1 MTGIRTAWLDSRI
14 EMPQEPEI
22 AMVDPHHHL
31 WDYPE
36 SRYLAEEFEGDARGH
51 APVKSV
57 FVECGSMYRTTGPE
71 ALHPVGET
79 EFVEAIAREARRQG
93 APCAINAGIVGH
105 ANLLLGDAVA
115 EVLEAH
121 LEASPERFRGIRHSA
136 AWHPS
141 PAIRESHSSPPPHML
156 SLAPFRQGFA
166 RLEEYGLSFDAW
178 LFHSQLDELVDLA
191 RDFPGVPIV
200 LDHLGGPLGIGPYAQ
215 RRAEV
220 FETWAPS
227 IQELAACENVVVKLG
242 GLQMAIAGFGWH
254 HRKRPPGSIE
264 LIEAFAPYYAH
275 CLENFGADRCMF
287 ESNFPVDKLSCS
299 YSVLWNAFKTFS
311 RGLSEAERK
320 ALFRGTA
327 ERVYRI

>member
-141 PAIRESHSSPPPHML
+141 PAIRESIKFVHPATETQLTQM
-156 SLAPFRQGFA
+156 FRQHK
-166 RLEEYGLSFDAW
+166 LKVLQ
-178 LFHSQLDELVDLA
+178 LFTV
-191 RDFPGVPIV
+191 
-200 LDHLGGPLGIGPYAQ
+200 
-215 RRAEV
+215 
-220 FETWAPS
+220 
-227 IQELAACENVVVKLG
+227 
-242 GLQMAIAGFGWH
+242 
-254 HRKRPPGSIE
+254 E
-264 LIEAFAPYYAH
+264 LITSLLLALPLPAPQ
-275 CLENFGADRCMF
+275 
-287 ESNFPVDKLSCS
+287 
-299 YSVLWNAFKTFS
+299 VL
-311 RGLSEAERK
+311 L
-320 ALFRGTA
+320 
-327 ERVYRI
+327 V